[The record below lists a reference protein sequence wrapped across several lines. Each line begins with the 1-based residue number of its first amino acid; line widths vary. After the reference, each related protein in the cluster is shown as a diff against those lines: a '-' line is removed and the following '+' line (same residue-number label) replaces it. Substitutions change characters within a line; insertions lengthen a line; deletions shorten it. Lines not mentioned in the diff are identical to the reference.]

1 MEYLELHSLALKREM
16 PKKGTKGA
24 KRAQGELRTTDLLT
38 PAVDLRWQ
46 LMQMDVD
53 ADGDEPW
60 HVSVGCQASPEA
72 IAEAAEETSA
82 ENPLDAACV
91 EETGRLLPKAK
102 IEDERRDTGSEPTW
116 DTMDYREPMVIDD

>member
-1 MEYLELHSLALKREM
+1 
-16 PKKGTKGA
+16 
-24 KRAQGELRTTDLLT
+24 
-38 PAVDLRWQ
+38 
-46 LMQMDVD
+46 MQMDVD

-72 IAEAAEETSA
+72 IAEAAKETSG
-82 ENPLDAACV
+82 ENALDAACV

-102 IEDERRDTGSEPTW
+102 IEDEKLDTGSQPTW